1 MTRVHSVKMSQ
12 KIFTVNFFSMISS
25 CQTQEEIQE
34 LSTKGQDLLSQI
46 AHSPKPTVAA
56 IMGSCMGG
64 GLEVYMH
71 WL

>member
-1 MTRVHSVKMSQ
+1 MTRVHSVKM
-12 KIFTVNFFSMISS
+12 IFTVNFFSMISS

-64 GLEVYMH
+64 GLEVYMY